1 MWSGKFNSIAN
12 IMFSLIV
19 SFILF
24 AFGDVDASN
33 LTKVLPALPKRD
45 PICIIPLPPLEPEMC
60 CNKKNQ
66 LVKINCKNSFL

>member
-1 MWSGKFNSIAN
+1 MWRGKFNSIVF

-33 LTKVLPALPKRD
+33 LTKVLPALPKSD

-60 CNKKNQ
+60 CNKK
-66 LVKINCKNSFL
+66 